1 MPPASNPSRQQSRSP
16 ATKSPLSQQL
26 TTPKQSGLGRQSKK
40 KGRNVVERED
50 GAVKAETKAYLDDTQ
65 ARSSPAADP
74 EDIDPQPQ
82 LVAVQQH
89 PTNIISPVLNAL
101 NSFGGHDNSDSVH
114 RTDSWARSIPFGKSP
129 PNDLM
134 DGLSIGES
142 PPNFAAIGEK
152 GGFSYSPSPASPSLG
167 NPRPLSSGNGQPNYT
182 PARYR
187 SADRQRSSSSHQRNQ
202 LLLPHLPQPHF
213 YSAPDIDIP
222 HFPSPNIRPAAEDGY
237 TFCAFDAISNTYSKP
252 NNKFGGKV
260 MLIGHDGYLDVLN
273 VESDKAKI
281 VGKLDGLNGRVLD
294 AKILTWAS
302 GIDPFASCRPLI
314 AISIHG
320 PAQTTDD
327 GGASSSADSD
337 QVEIVPAVPNL
348 RSKREDPPQAQ
359 TRVQVYSLK
368 TQELITTLYSTKPV
382 PCFDHHFPGL
392 PVSASSPVG
401 NLKIYASGNFV
412 VIASGTSGEVFIY
425 SIIPQSSRG
434 SFQCLGKT
442 WTSMQ
447 WKDVR
452 RYSSSS
458 NSTND
463 PDDFQSDTSRAS
475 TNQVTPI
482 LSLSGRWLAV
492 VAPSASHRVS
502 LHGNIPSHLIQKKT
516 YGLDSHTPPS
526 RPSITC
532 GVDSGEGESLLNK
545 VARGVTQELF
555 KGARWIGDQSVQTWN
570 TYWNKDAQ
578 LTQATPSRRSHQ
590 LEAQTG
596 YNILPPTHAPDT
608 QSGLVGEPDLVS
620 IIDLKRLEEAH
631 DMKSAFPAPIAT
643 FQPPNGCSFLSFTPS
658 GLMLLTSSKNGDIQH
673 IWDLMQIKHC
683 RARAFISDDP
693 TSIGVASNPPA
704 LHVRQVAR
712 YARLTT
718 SSIVDI
724 IWTAPIGER
733 LAIITKKGTVHV
745 YDLPRV
751 AFQWPPLRRVTPSK
765 MNQKD
770 TSAAEDH
777 EEAAPSNPFSAA
789 MKLVGG
795 TTQPIFAA
803 VRGRAPS
810 VGAAFQ
816 GGAGTFG
823 ISAATGVR
831 GGSKVVAA
839 GLSKSMGAAT
849 GTVNTLRRVGENR
862 LHLSAFSRDAARSR
876 VTWLGTEEEPL
887 LGVIE
892 GGRFTAYSI
901 RRSFSAGK
909 NKQSPSVVGSKSA
922 EIRLPAN
929 AQLPSGPEQQ
939 MPMLPETQVS
949 GFWSMSSS
957 TLVRRSSGKL
967 KSQPLSQA
975 EIEANA
981 PYQPFHTDRR
991 VNLMVY
997 PPGYEKK
1004 DAVQSQQQWAFGND
1018 IPAIRLNLRP
1028 ATRSDED
1035 YEYNTGI
1042 GQNTS
1047 AGEIE
1052 NLISLGNGGDDVE
1065 HVVITARRK
1074 KRGTASSSTITGG
1087 AAADED
1093 GFFEDDCDVL
1103 DFARDRV

>member
-26 TTPKQSGLGRQSKK
+26 RAPIEPGLSRQSKK
-40 KGRNVVERED
+40 KGRNVVGRED
-50 GAVKAETKAYLDDTQ
+50 GAAKAETKAY
-65 ARSSPAADP
+65 P
-74 EDIDPQPQ
+74 EDIQAGLSPPTEPQDIINQSQ
-82 LVAVQQH
+82 LAVPQH
-89 PTNIISPVLNAL
+89 PTHVISPVLDAL
-101 NSFGGHDNSDSVH
+101 NSFGGHDNSDTVH
-114 RTDSWARSIPFGKSP
+114 RTDSWAKSIPFGKSP
-129 PNDLM
+129 PNDLT
-134 DGLSIGES
+134 DGLSISES
-142 PPNFAAIGEK
+142 PPNFAALGEK
-152 GGFSYSPSPASPSLG
+152 GGFGHSPSPASPLLG
-167 NPRPLSSGNGQPNYT
+167 KPRPLSYGNGHPNYT
-182 PARYR
+182 PARYQ
-187 SADRQRSSSSHQRNQ
+187 SADRQRSSSSHHMNHIP
-202 LLLPHLPQPHF
+202 LPHLPQPHF

-222 HFPSPNIRPAAEDGY
+222 HFPSPHMRPAGESGY
-237 TFCAFDAISNTYSKP
+237 TFCSFDTISNPYSKP
-252 NNKFGGKV
+252 SNKIGGNV
-260 MLIGHDGYLDVLN
+260 MLVGHDGCLDVLN
-273 VESDKAKI
+273 IEGDKAKV

-302 GIDPFASCRPLI
+302 KIDPFASCRPLV

-320 PAQTTDD
+320 PTQTADD

-337 QVEIVPAVPNL
+337 QIEIVPAVPNT
-348 RSKREDPPQAQ
+348 RSKREEPPQMQ

-368 TQELITTLYSTKPV
+368 TQEHITTLYSTKPV
-382 PCFDHHFPGL
+382 SCFDHHFPGL

-401 NLKIYASGNFV
+401 NLKIHASGNFV

-425 SIIPQSSRG
+425 SIIPQSSPG
-434 SFQCLGKT
+434 VFQCLGKT

-463 PDDFQSDTSRAS
+463 LDDFQSDSSRPP
-475 TNQVTPI
+475 TNSETPI

-502 LHGNIPSHLIQKKT
+502 LHGTIPSHLIQKKT

-532 GVDSGEGESLLNK
+532 GVDSGEGESFLNK

-555 KGARWIGDQSVQTWN
+555 KGARWIGDQSIQTWN

-578 LTQATPSRRSHQ
+578 LTQATPSRRSRPF
-590 LEAQTG
+590 EVQTG
-596 YNILPPTHAPDT
+596 HNILPPTHAPDT
-608 QSGLVGEPDLVS
+608 QSGLVDEPDLVS
-620 IIDLKRLEEAH
+620 IIDLKKLEDAH
-631 DMKSAFPAPIAT
+631 DIKSSFPSPIAT
-643 FQPPNGCSFLSFTPS
+643 FQPPNGCSFLSFAPN
-658 GLMLLTSSKNGDIQH
+658 GLMLLTASKKGDIQH

-683 RARAFISDDP
+683 RSRAFISDDP
-693 TSIGVASNPPA
+693 TSSGVASNPPA

-718 SSIVDI
+718 TSIVDI
-724 IWTAPIGER
+724 IWTAPTGEH

-745 YDLPRV
+745 YDLPRS
-751 AFQWPPLRRVTPSK
+751 AFQWPPLRRVVPSK

-770 TSAAEDH
+770 TSATEDH

-795 TTQPIFAA
+795 TTQPILAA

-816 GGAGTFG
+816 GGAGGFG

-831 GGSKVVAA
+831 GGGKVVAA

-849 GTVNTLRRVGENR
+849 GTVNTLRHVGENR
-862 LHLSAFSRDAARSR
+862 LHLSGFSRDAARSR
-876 VTWLGTEEEPL
+876 VTWLGTEDEPF
-887 LGVIE
+887 LGVIDS
-892 GGRFTAYSI
+892 GSFSAYRI
-901 RRSFSAGK
+901 RRSSSSGK
-909 NKQSPSVVGSKSA
+909 NKQSHSVVGSKLA
-922 EIRLPAN
+922 DIRLPTN
-929 AQLPSGPEQQ
+929 AQLPSGPEQA
-939 MPMLPETQVS
+939 LPIPTESQVS
-949 GFWSMSSS
+949 GFWSLSSP

-997 PPGYEKK
+997 PPGYEEKEGI
-1004 DAVQSQQQWAFGND
+1004 QSQQQWAFGNE
-1018 IPAIRLNLRP
+1018 IPSIKLNLRP
-1028 ATRSDED
+1028 AAHSDDDDEA
-1035 YEYNTGI
+1035 NNGS
-1042 GQNTS
+1042 GQNAG

-1052 NLISLGNGGDDVE
+1052 NLISLGNAGDNVE

-1074 KRGTASSSTITGG
+1074 KRTTTSSSTVGGG
-1087 AAADED
+1087 AAVDED

-1103 DFARDRV
+1103 DFAQDRV